1 MVEDVM
7 RKISDEDWRLIE
19 ANQLGVPIGI
29 YRLRQGYISLFRWGG
44 LGAIFVGLGILLL
57 ASIHA
62 FDLVGTSFYPWGIG
76 VLSLIGGI
84 SLLLISLVQ
93 LPKERV
99 LVCEDGLLQ
108 VANTRTTAVRWH
120 EIRAIREDFFPFRK
134 AALVLPRGKELI
146 LQGYQHLD
154 ELITLIKQR
163 SGLA

>member
-1 MVEDVM
+1 MIQDVM
-7 RKISDEDWRLIE
+7 GKISEEDWRLIE

-29 YRLRQGYISLFRWGG
+29 YQLRQGYIGMFRWGG
-44 LGAIFVGLGILLL
+44 LVVIFVSLGILLL

-154 ELITLIKQR
+154 
-163 SGLA
+163 